1 LHADAEVFVEFGAD
15 VPPDADVAGLSSAI
29 AAFGVA
35 LEIVDL
41 ARPPDT
47 PEDVVASNVFH
58 RAVAFGPVSAA
69 LGECEAPLVVNGEV
83 RAAAPADTAPAER
96 LVAAVRV
103 LAAADESLA
112 AGDRVI
118 TGSVVQVPVGAGDDV
133 AADLG
138 PLGRVRLAIAASVAP

>member
-1 LHADAEVFVEFGAD
+1 M
-15 VPPDADVAGLSSAI
+15 
-29 AAFGVA
+29 
-35 LEIVDL
+35 
-41 ARPPDT
+41 
-47 PEDVVASNVFH
+47 
-58 RAVAFGPVSAA
+58 SAA
-69 LGECEAPLVVNGEV
+69 LGECEARLVVNGEV
-83 RAAAPADTAPAER
+83 RAAAPADTALAER
-96 LVAAVRV
+96 LVAAARV